1 MPRCL
6 GLRKVLPADFF
17 RNVVTRHYSKDGPK
31 PDVTDEFLVLP
42 QSDVILPDAVET
54 KRVRALQ
61 SKVRWWK
68 EKAIS
73 PRKRPRK
80 RYSELKR
87 SAKYDRIQT
96 LVTDNAENSLQDTV
110 DKLLASLKL
119 VTPDKDLVWLLK
131 QVQIHSASVLRTLI
145 VKNRARLVIKH

>member
-6 GLRKVLPADFF
+6 GLRKVFPADFF

-54 KRVRALQ
+54 KRVRVLQ

-68 EKAIS
+68 EKDIS

-96 LVTDNAENSLQDTV
+96 LVTDNDENSLQDRV

-119 VTPDKDLVWLLK
+119 VPSDKDLVWLLK
-131 QVQIHSASVLRTLI
+131 QVQIHSASVLRT
-145 VKNRARLVIKH
+145 